1 MCGIKKCST
10 IIYRLKKYRDTSIPR
25 YFVTSSIVDNFC
37 KIQSYESSEC
47 SRRFSAIYVI
57 DTICKLS
64 ASGRG
69 CHVAGI
75 YVGLFS
81 ERELMFTF
89 ATCYRPPSVCL
100 SSVCLSV
107 CKARA
112 PYSGGSNFRQ
122 YFYGI
127 RYLGHPLTFT
137 ENFTEIVPGEPL
149 RRGS

>member
-69 CHVAGI
+69 CHVDGI
-75 YVGLFS
+75 YAGV
-81 ERELMFTF
+81 LM
-89 ATCYRPPSVCL
+89 YYPDDPL
-100 SSVCLSV
+100 LNSST
-107 CKARA
+107 
-112 PYSGGSNFRQ
+112 GSD
-122 YFYGI
+122 
-127 RYLGHPLTFT
+127 
-137 ENFTEIVPGEPL
+137 L
-149 RRGS
+149 RRVTKICEDEMK